1 MIFERFS
8 RWAKLVKRPLEYIL
22 LFVSFCLMVF
32 LVWYFFSVLPSRYRA
47 VAVIEG
53 SDSDCP
59 MCKACPHC
67 PVCPAAP
74 LVICPICPICQENV
88 LSEDRNIAAHVI
100 LEENYQRLKKGSCC
114 SFSRPQLRD
123 MCAQVLHAPE
133 FSRTWVY
140 YLDVLKFDGN
150 FTFLEWSVK
159 LDRLTNL
166 ECLDGCLMD
175 NKVAVDYLVE
185 QQRLMEH
192 YLRPP

>member
-8 RWAKLVKRPLEYIL
+8 RWAKLARRPFEYLL
-22 LFVSFCLMVF
+22 LFLSFCLMVV
-32 LVWYFFSVLPSRYRA
+32 LVWYFFSVLPSRARA
-47 VAVIEG
+47 DDKGVF
-53 SDSDCP
+53 DCP
-59 MCKACPHC
+59 MCKSCPQ
-67 PVCPAAP
+67 
-74 LVICPICPICQENV
+74 CPICQAIPDLVCPICSICRENV
-88 LSEDRNIAAHVI
+88 LGEDNGVASVI
-100 LEENYQRLKKGSCC
+100 LDENYKRLKKGSCC

-159 LDRLTNL
+159 LDRLGNL
-166 ECLDGCLMD
+166 ECLDSCLMD
-175 NKVAVDYLVE
+175 NKLAVDYLVE